1 MFERFSDE
9 ARRAVVLAQQE
20 ARRLNHDYIGTEHIL
35 LGLLHDGENVAA
47 QALQGRGITLEA
59 VRQQVEEIIGRGTGH
74 SGQIP
79 FTPRAKRVLE
89 LSLREAI
96 HFHHDYIGPEHLL
109 LGLLREGEGVAV
121 QAIVRLGTDLN
132 RLRLQV
138 IQLLG
143 QEGEAEGGP
152 AAESEMREGA
162 RSRTAVAREFWL
174 TEMQDALAKIA
185 DRLTAIERHLG
196 ITTRPVESS
205 DPPGQEPDHP
215 PGQEPDNPPGQEPD
229 DPPGG
234 SEAVG
239 D

>member
-35 LGLLHDGENVAA
+35 LGLLHEGENVAA
-47 QALQGRGITLEA
+47 KALQAVGITLDA
-59 VRQQVEEIIGRGTGH
+59 VRQQVEEMIGRGEQKDP

-79 FTPRAKRVLE
+79 FTPRAKKVLE

-96 HFHHDYIGPEHLL
+96 HLHNDYIGTEHIL
-109 LGLLREGEGVAV
+109 LGLLREGEGAAV
-121 QAIVRLGTDLN
+121 QALVGLGVDLN
-132 RLRLQV
+132 RVRLQV
-138 IQLLG
+138 VQLLG
-143 QEGEAEGGP
+143 HEGEAGGVP
-152 AAESEMREGA
+152 LAEREMREGA
-162 RSRTAVAREFWL
+162 RSRRAVAREFWL

-196 ITTRPVESS
+196 MTARPAESG
-205 DPPGQEPDHP
+205 DPPGQEPD
-215 PGQEPDNPPGQEPD
+215 DS
-229 DPPGG
+229 PGG
-234 SEAVG
+234 SQAAG